1 MRFSKG
7 NLSRK
12 QRAMLACLFLLPL
25 VVAAGKSSILPTCG
39 LLTRYASLTEVPAE
53 VHGRLQYVL
62 FVPLGAV
69 LVSFCRLTLGI
80 RILGPFRS
88 ILIAVA
94 FQITGIP
101 LGLIFL
107 TIVIAVI
114 VVIRPL
120 LKSIRLPYFAR
131 VSVIMG
137 TVSAIMVLTILAGI
151 WLEADSLRRTAYFPI
166 VVLCLTGEG
175 FSRTLTREGARSAMW
190 RGAMTVLLAVLF
202 ALLTEIHALQQLL
215 LRFPEL
221 LIVQIG
227 CVVVIAEY
235 FDLRLLQ
242 WMNPAPQRRGSPG
255 RTKEKTTREGRHHNR
270 GAGGVAVK
278 T

>member
-7 NLSRK
+7 NLSGKR
-12 QRAMLACLFLLPL
+12 RAMLACLFLLPL
-25 VVAAGKSSILPTCG
+25 VVAAGKSAVFPTSEF
-39 LLTRYASLTEVPAE
+39 LTRYASLLEVPAE
-53 VHGRLQYVL
+53 MHRRLQYGL
-62 FVPLGAV
+62 FVPLSAV
-69 LVSFCRLTLGI
+69 LVVLCRLTLGI

-101 LGLIFL
+101 LGLVFL

-114 VVIRPL
+114 VVVRPL
-120 LKSIRLPYFAR
+120 LKAIRLPYFAR
-131 VSVIMG
+131 VSVIMSA
-137 TVSAIMVLTILAGI
+137 VSAIMMMTILLGT

-175 FSRTLTREGARSAMW
+175 FSHALTKEGTRSAMW
-190 RGAMTVLLAVLF
+190 RGAMTVLLAVLIT
-202 ALLTEIHALQQLL
+202 LLTEIHALQQLL

-242 WMNPAPQRRGSPG
+242 WMNPAPQGRVSARRAKG
-255 RTKEKTTREGRHHNR
+255 KITREGHHDPC
-270 GAGGVAVK
+270 GAGGGAVK